1 MMPAHEV
8 IKRPL
13 LSEKSTWASGEQKR
27 FSFLVDPR
35 ATKTEIKAAVQALY
49 KVRVVGVNTS
59 NRKERDRL
67 LKYGFVAGKHSKKAT
82 VRVHADDTLELF

>member
-1 MMPAHEV
+1 MMPAHQV

-13 LSEKSTWASGEQKR
+13 LSEKSTIASDEHKR

-35 ATKTEIKAAVQALY
+35 ATKTEIKNAVQTLY

-59 NRKERDRL
+59 VRQARSRM
-67 LKYGFVAGKHSKKAT
+67 LKYGFVEGKVSKKAT
-82 VRVHADDTLELF
+82 VRVHADDTIELF